1 MNLHCAIRKIRLLKF
16 HPDIAEPL
24 EKNISWFVSS
34 PLKNLTTN
42 LFIVFFSV
50 PDDDENAAKV
60 GAGIETTRTVKEYDH
75 PKNPKVKFWDLPGIG
90 TRNFPSEQ
98 YSKLVNLERYH
109 LFLIFTVS
117 RFTEYDLQLARE
129 IKSMGKNFF
138 FVRTKID
145 VDVQAEGRKR
155 SFNEE
160 ALLQQIRAD
169 CSNNLGDLLSNQQ
182 DIFLISNHFPGKW
195 DFERLTSAIL
205 EALPRCQR
213 ESLTLTLTRL
223 STNIVKQKVDILKG
237 RTWMVATASAAAA
250 VVPVPGFSIAVDS
263 ALILHEISCYRSQLC
278 LPSLGSSDFFKL
290 SVATQGRIR
299 DVSIQSTA
307 QLFAFLAPYALE
319 SGIEEYVRYVPFVGS
334 AIASGLSFAVTFS
347 ALRGCLQKVEE
358 ASLAVIK
365 ESAEKGS
372 EDLK

>member
-1 MNLHCAIRKIRLLKF
+1 M
-16 HPDIAEPL
+16 
-24 EKNISWFVSS
+24 
-34 PLKNLTTN
+34 
-42 LFIVFFSV
+42 
-50 PDDDENAAKV
+50 
-60 GAGIETTRTVKEYDH
+60 
-75 PKNPKVKFWDLPGIG
+75 
-90 TRNFPSEQ
+90 
-98 YSKLVNLERYH
+98 
-109 LFLIFTVS
+109 FLIFTVN
-117 RFTEYDLQLARE
+117 RFTQNDLKLATE

-138 FVRTKID
+138 FVRTNID
-145 VDVQAEGRKR
+145 VDVNAEKRKR

-223 STNIVKQKVDILKG
+223 STNIVKQKVDILKA

-319 SGIEEYVRYVPFVGS
+319 SGIEEYVRYVPLIGS
-334 AIASGLSFAVTFS
+334 ALAGGLSFAATFA

>member
-1 MNLHCAIRKIRLLKF
+1 M
-16 HPDIAEPL
+16 
-24 EKNISWFVSS
+24 
-34 PLKNLTTN
+34 
-42 LFIVFFSV
+42 
-50 PDDDENAAKV
+50 
-60 GAGIETTRTVKEYDH
+60 
-75 PKNPKVKFWDLPGIG
+75 FWDLPGIG
-90 TRNFPSEQ
+90 TPIFPDLAK
-98 YSKLVNLERYH
+98 YCKDVNLERYH
-109 LFLIFTVS
+109 LFLIFTAG
-117 RFTEYDLQLARE
+117 RFTENDLKLARK
-129 IKSMGKNFF
+129 IKSIGKNFF

-145 VDVQAEGRKR
+145 VDVQAQKRKR
-155 SFNEE
+155 SFNKDT
-160 ALLQQIRAD
+160 LLQEIRAD

-195 DFERLTSAIL
+195 DFCRLTSAIT

-223 STNIVKQKVDILKG
+223 STNIVKQKVDILKD

-263 ALILHEISCYRSQLC
+263 ALILKEISFYRSQLC
-278 LPSLGSSDFFKL
+278 LPSLGSSDFLKL

-307 QLFAFLAPYALE
+307 QLYAFLAPYALE
-319 SGIEEYVRYVPFVGS
+319 SSIEEYVRFVPFVGS
-334 AIASGLSFAVTFS
+334 AIAGGLSFAATFA

-365 ESAEKGS
+365 ESAENGS
-372 EDLK
+372 GDLK